1 MGADRVR
8 VAVIGCG
15 SRGISHLR
23 PLSEFAD
30 VEIIAVCDPVEV
42 SLQRAVDEFG
52 IPESF
57 AGVDELLSATQPD
70 AVIVATPAHLN
81 AEAAL
86 ACLQAGVDTLLE
98 KPPGLSSVETRKLR
112 DAAVDSGAR
121 GMVAWNRRF
130 NPYILAARRRIE
142 ARGPIHQLVGE
153 FHKSMTVFEDNNRFP
168 EHFRDRLLFETPIH
182 AIDIVRAMA
191 DGEVAE
197 VHSIVRRVASK
208 YRTVHAALVRFDNGC
223 VAQLTAAYTS
233 GGRLERY
240 EIHGEYVSAYLEG
253 VNSGVF
259 EEGRTQETLDVSGM
273 PDSTIAEDRF
283 FIDCIRQDK
292 PIDLPAASLDE
303 AIKTMA
309 LCEAIL
315 DGTNEEDGS

>member
-1 MGADRVR
+1 MGANRVR

-23 PLSEFAD
+23 PLSKFAD
-30 VEIIAVCDPVEV
+30 VEIIAVCDPVEA
-42 SLQRAVDEFG
+42 SLQRAVDEFE

-86 ACLQAGVDTLLE
+86 ACLEAGVDTLLE

-142 ARGPIHQLVGE
+142 ARGHPPVGRRISQIHDY
-153 FHKSMTVFEDNNRFP
+153 F
-168 EHFRDRLLFETPIH
+168 
-182 AIDIVRAMA
+182 
-191 DGEVAE
+191 
-197 VHSIVRRVASK
+197 
-208 YRTVHAALVRFDNGC
+208 
-223 VAQLTAAYTS
+223 
-233 GGRLERY
+233 
-240 EIHGEYVSAYLEG
+240 
-253 VNSGVF
+253 
-259 EEGRTQETLDVSGM
+259 
-273 PDSTIAEDRF
+273 
-283 FIDCIRQDK
+283 
-292 PIDLPAASLDE
+292 
-303 AIKTMA
+303 
-309 LCEAIL
+309 
-315 DGTNEEDGS
+315 